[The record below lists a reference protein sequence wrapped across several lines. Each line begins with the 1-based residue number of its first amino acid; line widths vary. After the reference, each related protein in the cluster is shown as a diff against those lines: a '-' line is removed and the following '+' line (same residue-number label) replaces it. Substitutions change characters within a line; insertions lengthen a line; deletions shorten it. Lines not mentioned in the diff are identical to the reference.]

1 VAKTYLQFPQNAAAN
16 SATLKGAELS
26 PPHSF
31 AAGSASSPVVK
42 ADQVYF
48 ELSNLCNFKCD
59 FCPLP
64 GSKRAGQHME
74 LSLFQKGVDE
84 IAEAKIAPGIGF
96 HILGEPLLSP
106 ILVPA
111 LKHATSRGL
120 RADITTNGSLL
131 LRNVEKLI
139 EANPTKLAISVQSSS
154 EKDHKSRGTSIGF
167 RAYYDGIIEAV
178 RRIKQSSCTTE
189 LRLSLM
195 NTYTRKFFSLDRQP
209 GINQTGAEYAE
220 RFATTIHDVYS
231 AIGRRTSLDQI
242 RAALRKINLNESKTV
257 WIADKIA
264 MQVVLFGDWGNA
276 FTTQEIYPAKVGYCG
291 YALNRVG
298 VLSNGDVTL
307 CCVDY
312 DGGTTLGNLK
322 TESLVSI
329 LTSEKARAV
338 RDGFRRFRVVHPYC
352 QKCLGGRNR
361 RMALLKG
368 LLGIYLFKL
377 RRHPLQPKSTQLV
390 L

>member
-1 VAKTYLQFPQNAAAN
+1 MSQPRGYP
-16 SATLKGAELS
+16 
-26 PPHSF
+26 
-31 AAGSASSPVVK
+31 ASSAGAPIVK

-64 GSKRAGQHME
+64 GSKRAGQHMD

-111 LKHATSRGL
+111 LKHAKSRGL
-120 RADITTNGSLL
+120 RADITTNGSLV
-131 LRNVEKLI
+131 LRNVDKLI
-139 EANPTKLAISVQSSS
+139 EANPTKLAISIQSSS
-154 EKDHKSRGTSIGF
+154 EKDHSSRGTSIGF
-167 RAYYDGIIEAV
+167 RSYYDSIIEAV
-178 RRIKQSSCTTE
+178 RRISQSSCTTE

-195 NTYTRKFFSLDRQP
+195 NTYTRRFFSLDRQP
-209 GINQTGAEYAE
+209 AIDQTGAEYAE
-220 RFATTIHDVYS
+220 RFAKTIYDVYS
-231 AIGRRTSLDQI
+231 ALGRTASIHRI
-242 RAALRKINLNESKTV
+242 RAALGKINLNESKTV
-257 WIADKIA
+257 WIDDRIA

-276 FTTQEIYPAKVGYCG
+276 FTTQQIFPAKVGYCG

-312 DGGTTLGNLK
+312 DGGTTLWYVATK
-322 TESLVSI
+322 PLVWF
-329 LTSEKARAV
+329 T
-338 RDGFRRFRVVHPYC
+338 
-352 QKCLGGRNR
+352 
-361 RMALLKG
+361 M
-368 LLGIYLFKL
+368 
-377 RRHPLQPKSTQLV
+377 
-390 L
+390 